1 MSERVFVAV
10 DVESTG
16 LVAGVDEI
24 IEVAAVKFRGDE
36 LLDTYSQLVRPRQS
50 LPLKITRL
58 TGITPE
64 SLESAP
70 RFNEI
75 GAAVAGF
82 IKSYPIV
89 GHSVGFDLGMLRAQ
103 GMSFAQPVYDTFELA
118 TLLMPKV
125 SVYKL
130 GAIAEY
136 LGIPHPDDH
145 RALNDAIVSAKVFA
159 HILRLI
165 DGLELRDLTE
175 IARLTQRIA
184 FPMRDLFEDAL
195 RARTRNAFLE
205 PGKLAAAAE
214 PLGADM
220 RPVAETVT
228 PLKPTGDARP
238 LDLDE
243 VAAFFAPDGPLG
255 RRFEGY
261 EPREPQVQMAQA
273 VAAAFNQS
281 DPLLVE
287 AGTGTGKSLSY
298 LTQIGRA
305 HV

>member
-1 MSERVFVAV
+1 MSERVYVAI

-36 LLDTYSQLVRPRQS
+36 LLETYSQLVRPRQA

-64 SLESAP
+64 ALEGAP

-75 GAAVAGF
+75 GGAVAGF

-130 GAIAEY
+130 GAIAEH

-165 DGLELRDLTE
+165 ADLELRELTE
-175 IARLTQRIA
+175 IARSEERL
-184 FPMRDLFEDAL
+184 
-195 RARTRNAFLE
+195 
-205 PGKLAAAAE
+205 
-214 PLGADM
+214 
-220 RPVAETVT
+220 
-228 PLKPTGDARP
+228 
-238 LDLDE
+238 
-243 VAAFFAPDGPLG
+243 
-255 RRFEGY
+255 
-261 EPREPQVQMAQA
+261 
-273 VAAAFNQS
+273 
-281 DPLLVE
+281 
-287 AGTGTGKSLSY
+287 
-298 LTQIGRA
+298 
-305 HV
+305 